1 MTPASVPNE
10 PQNSQALPSN
20 NLEEI
25 PTSNDTASTSAA
37 AQVADERKALIKR
50 SSEEQRIVSAVVTAY
65 QKQQETVLS
74 CLLDL
79 SDDSRREM
87 AKSFKNITEQHPFAP
102 RPSTE
107 SQTVMSCVRDR
118 GQRGDL
124 KRLETLSGSYQDFC
138 RELLTDT
145 IVNQHTDLLR
155 ILTNAVSEKKKLGI
169 VVVDEDKAQIE
180 LNDFHKQ
187 CEGFFEEMFRIAPVP
202 IVSKTN
208 VPAFSAVN
216 RRYIP
221 MENLASDA
229 ASSNTPAAQTPR
241 EEESPSS
248 SSAPTAPAVST
259 SDVQIEEKVA
269 VPATASSSTPAAQTP
284 IPKEKLEAMQER
296 YRNNHA
302 LFLQMYSDF
311 KLPPFHNMYC
321 VADELGNMPLH
332 YFFEVY
338 GGPTENR
345 GQAEVLQM
353 ILDQRPALNRQNQ
366 NHLIPLSY
374 ARDPQS
380 ALCPVLQAWFK
391 EQAEGLGLSSNELC
405 RMLEGG
411 ISAISSNNLFP
422 IIEELIDLR
431 ILTDADRHNNRNLV
445 KFIEYVTACFSGKLT
460 SMKTNPLKDSKP
472 FLRDILGILEAY
484 EKANKENAVPLD
496 EVREEDRKKIEEARR
511 QHRLDYQLLALSCLN
526 ILEREAKKENTK
538 ETEDRLAYLI
548 FDLRNTS
555 LPSSF
560 IYEHSSFI
568 FLILRRLFSDFRP
581 STFGENAVNP
591 LYGSDVFS
599 SPEDLS
605 HAGIRHLNM
614 NTAVI
619 ETHRKFNAERARH
632 DQDWRER
639 FDESEREH
647 EREREEERTRHRTE
661 LALSEERTNVASR
674 RYEEAETAAKLSDE
688 RATQSE
694 KKATDA
700 QTAAKLSDEK
710 ATQAQK
716 DATDAKTESAQ
727 AKTESA
733 QAKTESAQAKTESAQ
748 AKTESA
754 QARRE
759 MNERLEAM
767 AERAESEVMQARIAA
782 AQIQKEM
789 EAKTLQAEEKA
800 AQTQEEMKE
809 KLESMEKK
817 AQADVM
823 QMQIAAAQTQR
834 EMKEKLETTEKEL
847 KAKAAQAEEKAAQT
861 QEEMKEKLESMEK
874 KAQADVMQ
882 ARIAAAQI
890 QEEMK
895 EKLETT
901 EKELKAKAMQAE
913 EKIVQTQKEMNERL
927 EMTEKELK
935 AKAAQA
941 EEKVAQTQA
950 EMKEKLESMA
960 KKAETDV
967 MQTRI
972 AATQTQKEII
982 ERLEIREKEAKE
994 AEVGKAWMFAKL
1006 LEVNA
1011 KLESMKAT
1019 IAAEAAADHTAAQK
1033 IIQDRGNEE
1042 AIRNATPQDEQPSS
1056 SITTQPPRPN
1066 AYAFFMSA
1074 PQEEDNLASSSSSI
1088 STIGE
1093 SRGQSPQP
1101 LPPKENGVSS
1111 SSSLSGSYVLVN
1123 KQMGMTLEELMRELR
1138 RSSPHL
1144 PSQTGGGGVIIHRIE
1159 LSESE
1164 AAELKQR
1171 KML

>member
-102 RPSTE
+102 RTSTE

-411 ISAISSNNLFP
+411 INAISSNNLFP

-581 STFGENAVNP
+581 STFGKNAVNP

-733 QAKTESAQAKTESAQ
+733 QAKTESAQA
-748 AKTESA
+748 
-754 QARRE
+754 RRE

-809 KLESMEKK
+809 KLES
-817 AQADVM
+817 
-823 QMQIAAAQTQR
+823 I
-834 EMKEKLETTEKEL
+834 
-847 KAKAAQAEEKAAQT
+847 
-861 QEEMKEKLESMEK
+861 EK

-882 ARIAAAQI
+882 ARIAAAQV

-913 EKIVQTQKEMNERL
+913 EKIVQTQKEINERL

-960 KKAETDV
+960 KKTETDV

-1144 PSQTGGGGVIIHRIE
+1144 PSQTGVGGVIIHRIE

>member
-155 ILTNAVSEKKKLGI
+155 VLTNAVSEKKRLGI

-411 ISAISSNNLFP
+411 INSISSNNLFP
-422 IIEELIDLR
+422 IFEQLIDLR

-445 KFIEYVTACFSGKLT
+445 KFIEYVTAYFSGKLT

-511 QHRLDYQLLALSCLN
+511 QHRLDYQLLTLSCLN

-647 EREREEERTRHRTE
+647 ERKHREEIEKIERRHQAELEQKGSVATRR
-661 LALSEERTNVASR
+661 L
-674 RYEEAETAAKLSDE
+674 EEAQAETVEARKE
-688 RATQSE
+688 TV
-694 KKATDA
+694 KA
-700 QTAAKLSDEK
+700 QTAA
-710 ATQAQK
+710 
-716 DATDAKTESAQ
+716 TE
-727 AKTESA
+727 
-733 QAKTESAQAKTESAQ
+733 
-748 AKTESA
+748 
-754 QARRE
+754 AR
-759 MNERLEAM
+759 
-767 AERAESEVMQARIAA
+767 AA
-782 AQIQKEM
+782 AKQSE
-789 EAKTLQAEEKA
+789 EHAKQSDNRRTC
-800 AQTQEEMKE
+800 
-809 KLESMEKK
+809 
-817 AQADVM
+817 
-823 QMQIAAAQTQR
+823 
-834 EMKEKLETTEKEL
+834 
-847 KAKAAQAEEKAAQT
+847 
-861 QEEMKEKLESMEK
+861 
-874 KAQADVMQ
+874 
-882 ARIAAAQI
+882 
-890 QEEMK
+890 
-895 EKLETT
+895 
-901 EKELKAKAMQAE
+901 
-913 EKIVQTQKEMNERL
+913 
-927 EMTEKELK
+927 
-935 AKAAQA
+935 
-941 EEKVAQTQA
+941 
-950 EMKEKLESMA
+950 
-960 KKAETDV
+960 
-967 MQTRI
+967 
-972 AATQTQKEII
+972 
-982 ERLEIREKEAKE
+982 
-994 AEVGKAWMFAKL
+994 
-1006 LEVNA
+1006 
-1011 KLESMKAT
+1011 
-1019 IAAEAAADHTAAQK
+1019 
-1033 IIQDRGNEE
+1033 E
-1042 AIRNATPQDEQPSS
+1042 AIRRTCGTSGNNSS
-1056 SITTQPPRPN
+1056 SP
-1066 AYAFFMSA
+1066 
-1074 PQEEDNLASSSSSI
+1074 
-1088 STIGE
+1088 
-1093 SRGQSPQP
+1093 
-1101 LPPKENGVSS
+1101 
-1111 SSSLSGSYVLVN
+1111 
-1123 KQMGMTLEELMRELR
+1123 
-1138 RSSPHL
+1138 
-1144 PSQTGGGGVIIHRIE
+1144 
-1159 LSESE
+1159 
-1164 AAELKQR
+1164 AEGDG
-1171 KML
+1171 